1 MNEKEMKRC
10 IEYLDIAMESI
21 DEDSV
26 EGEFVDEAHDI
37 LIEELLEV
45 KQDSAR

>member
-1 MNEKEMKRC
+1 MKRC

-21 DEDSV
+21 DAESV

-45 KQDSAR
+45 KNDNAR

>member
-1 MNEKEMKRC
+1 MNEKEVKRC
-10 IEYLDIAMESI
+10 VEYLDIAMESI
-21 DEDSV
+21 DSESV

-45 KQDSAR
+45 KKDNSR